1 MIIKRILEEKIEKNL
16 FKGKVII
23 LYGARQTGK
32 TTLVKSLYNRLNDG
46 LDDEFLN
53 SAKSKSSSSLTGSI
67 YLNCDEPDIKDALTD
82 KTSTELK
89 YFIGNHKLVIIDE
102 AQRVKNIGLTLKL
115 LTDNFPDMQIIATGS
130 SSFELSNSII
140 EPLTGRKLEFYLY
153 PLSIEELKTVYSD
166 LEINRLLENLIIY
179 GMYPGIVLDGDNRDA
194 YLKELA
200 RSYSYKDVLTYQ
212 NIRNHDALIKL
223 LQALALQAGNEVSYN
238 ELSNLLGIDKKTVEN
253 YVQILEKAFII
264 FRLTSFNTNMRNEL
278 KRLRK
283 IYFYDTGIRNA
294 LINNLNPLN
303 LRQDTGALWENYIIS
318 ERIKFLKNSG
328 IDRRNYFWRSL
339 SKQEVDYIEEEA
351 GSIYGFEIKWKEDR
365 LRVPKPFLDAYPHA
379 KCFLINSK
387 NYMKFI

>member
-1 MIIKRILEEKIEKNL
+1 MLEEKIEKNL

-32 TTLVKSLYNRLNDG
+32 TTLVKSLYHRLNSG
-46 LDDEFLN
+46 LDDKFLDH
-53 SAKSKSSSSLTGSI
+53 AKSKNFSNLTGSI
-67 YLNCDEPDIKDALTD
+67 YLNCDEPDIKDALTN

-89 YFIGNHKLVIIDE
+89 YFIGNRKLVIIDE

-115 LTDNFPDMQIIATGS
+115 LADNFPNIQIIATGS
-130 SSFELSNSII
+130 SSFELSNSVI

-153 PLSIEELKTVYSD
+153 PLSVGELKTIYSD

-179 GMYPGIVLDGDNRDA
+179 GMYPEIVLDGDNREVS
-194 YLKELA
+194 LKELA
-200 RSYSYKDVLTYQ
+200 RSYSYKDILTYQ
-212 NIRNHDALIKL
+212 NIKNHDALIKL
-223 LQALALQAGNEVSYN
+223 LQALALQAGSEVSYN

-253 YVQILEKAFII
+253 YIQILEKAFII
-264 FRLTSFNTNMRNEL
+264 FRLTSFNTNKRNEL

-328 IDRRNYFWRSL
+328 IDRRSYFWRTL
-339 SKQEVDYIEEEA
+339 SKQEMDYIEEEA

-365 LRVPKPFLDAYPHA
+365 LRVPKPFLDAYPNA
-379 KCFLINSK
+379 KSSLVNSK
-387 NYMKFI
+387 NYMKFVL